1 MKNLSR
7 VFLDKHTKQK
17 KYLKRIEEIEFQNSI
32 QD

>member
-7 VFLDKHTKQK
+7 VFPDQNIK
-17 KYLKRIEEIEFQNSI
+17 KYLKRLEEIEFQNSI